1 MVPKHVLRMCE
12 LFMYPCQPI
21 IYIISPV
28 CPQFFGYKDLCKI
41 NCSFQNGC
49 PCFSPQNIPS
59 PPPSVAPSGDAVAN
73 TETR

>member
-12 LFMYPCQPI
+12 LFMYPCEQI
-21 IYIISPV
+21 IIV

-59 PPPSVAPSGDAVAN
+59 LPPSVALSGDAVAD